1 MTEPDDRFEGWLERH
16 QVEPLG
22 PAPGAYERITR
33 TARRRRI
40 GRVAVAAAA
49 VVVGITGV
57 TGLAYRIVAGPGPVL
72 PPGASASPSHDAPAS
87 PDPASPQ
94 APDSAGS
101 PSTPTTDPSVP
112 STRCHTSDLKI
123 SAQGAPGGGAA
134 GSEYTWLVFTNVS
147 TRPCSLYGFPGVSWV
162 TAASG
167 QQVNDPTARMTE
179 LKPARI
185 VLAPQGVA
193 HAVVRHGHPGAFE
206 PDCHAVSVA
215 GFRVYPPDETAAV
228 FVPWPATA
236 CSAKGINVGAVSPVT
251 AGLDP

>member
-16 QVEPLG
+16 RVEPLG
-22 PAPGAYERITR
+22 PVPGAYDRIAR
-33 TARRRRI
+33 TARRRRV

-49 VVVGITGV
+49 VVVGITGI

-72 PPGASASPSHDAPAS
+72 PPGTSASPSRAAPAS
-87 PDPASPQ
+87 PDPASPP
-94 APDSAGS
+94 APASAGS
-101 PSTPTTDPSVP
+101 QSTLTTSPSVP
-112 STRCHTSDLKI
+112 PTRCHTGDLNVT
-123 SAQGAPGGGAA
+123 AQGARGGGAA
-134 GSEYTWLVFTNVS
+134 GSEYTWLVFTNIS

-179 LKPARI
+179 LKPVRI

-193 HAVVRHGHPGAFE
+193 HAEVRYGHPGAFE
-206 PDCHAVSVA
+206 PDCHAVHVA
-215 GFRVYPPDETAAV
+215 GFRVYPPDETTSV
-228 FVPWPATA
+228 FVPLPAQA
-236 CSAKGINVGAVSPVT
+236 CSAKGVNVGAVSPVT